1 MTDLVLLSRVEFRGR
16 PLSGARLIGLV
27 AMLAGDLKTG
37 CGIVRLVDGL
47 WRDKRP
53 EYPIN
58 AVQVL
63 VSRARAQLG
72 SDVIVNTS
80 TGYRLAL
87 PETEVDASAVM
98 LSAAA
103 AAHHSRNGDHAA
115 ALSDAKAGLAF
126 WDEPPP
132 SESADDPLSVLR
144 RERTQTYQSLVRVR
158 ALSLARLGR
167 HAEALSPLTQLV
179 AGHPR
184 DEELLLELLRC
195 EDAVIGP
202 SAAVGRYEDYR
213 RSLRDELGTEP
224 GHALRKMHQHL
235 LQGQAPAVRHGV
247 LHDPNPL
254 LGRDDD
260 VTAVSKLLSASRVTS
275 IVGTGGLGKTR
286 LAHVVSRHA
295 EQRVVYF
302 VPLAGITEGVVA
314 EVQSTLDTLDVVQT
328 LDSSRALL
336 VLDNCE
342 HVLDEVA
349 DLVHAVVTQTEDVR
363 VLTTSR
369 APLGLS
375 SEALY
380 PLPELDLPTAVELFT
395 QRARAARHDVTLPA
409 AVVEQL
415 CHKLDGLPLALELAA
430 ARVRVMSVEEIARR
444 LADRFTLLR
453 GGARDLPQ
461 RHHTLEAVVE
471 WSWQLL
477 DPAGQAALPVLSVFP
492 GGFTAAAARHVL
504 GSHDVIEQLVAH
516 SLLKVRET
524 KAGTR
529 FVMLET
535 VREFGALR
543 RDPAVTTSLL
553 AWAKDFGRA
562 HYQLPFH
569 ADPVTAVEIIRAEQD
584 NLVHAMRLGVIR
596 GDAPTVAA
604 TTAVLAALWTVE
616 SSYQRVTALTDETA
630 WLLSHYQ
637 PEPEFVDVLLA
648 ASGLCVLGSFATKGA
663 RAGRSLYTLRRLSVG
678 APADNLVRAWA
689 KVLAATPEF
698 WGTERSELEKLC
710 TDPDP
715 FIAGFANI
723 LFGYGH
729 GSVSDP
735 VHVLASASRAIESFS
750 AADHPWLHVTAL
762 SLAASSYFHS
772 GQLTQAKAYMRET
785 LPVFQEMG
793 STWHVA
799 QIRWA
804 MVAISLGLDEIDEA
818 ERWLALTALNGV
830 DDFAGELLPGPG
842 LRAEI
847 ALARGD
853 IDTGLLRWR
862 HVIEQLGSRRGEGFL
877 ATTPGLELWVLE
889 CRAVAVV
896 AHAQHGRLGLV
907 ADLAAGLP
915 DTLAQ
920 LLTERSTSSSP
931 VIRTIQVIGALLVAL
946 AAASPER
953 APRMIALAE
962 RCRYLRGFQPT
973 MAPHRVRELAE
984 RVDKPAYLDAVEQ
997 YAALEDDELRSA
1009 VAALLSSRR

>member
-1 MTDLVLLSRVEFRGR
+1 
-16 PLSGARLIGLV
+16 
-27 AMLAGDLKTG
+27 MLAGELKTG

-53 EYPIN
+53 ENPIN

-87 PETEVDASAVM
+87 SESEVDASAVV
-98 LSAAA
+98 LSASGAA
-103 AAHHSRNGDHAA
+103 RHLRNGDEAA
-115 ALSDAKAGLAF
+115 ALSDAVAGLAF
-126 WDEPPP
+126 WDEPPLAGA
-132 SESADDPLSVLR
+132 ADDPLSVLR
-144 RERTQTYQSLVRVR
+144 AERALTYQSLVRVR

-179 AGHPR
+179 ADHPR

-202 SAAVGRYEDYR
+202 SAAVVRYEDYR

-224 GHALRKMHQHL
+224 GHALRKMHQRL

-260 VTAVSKLLSASRVTS
+260 VAAVSKLLSASRVTS

-302 VPLAGITEGVVA
+302 VPLAGITEGVAA
-314 EVQSTLDTLDVVQT
+314 EVQSTLDTPDVVQT

-349 DLVHAVVTQTEDVR
+349 DLVHMVVTQTEDVR

-375 SEALY
+375 SEAVY

-395 QRARAARHDVTLPA
+395 QRARAARSDVTLPA

-444 LADRFTLLR
+444 LADRFSLLR
-453 GGARDLPQ
+453 GGTRDLPD

-477 DPAGQAALPVLSVFP
+477 DPAAQAALPVLSVFP

-504 GSHDVIEQLVAH
+504 GSDDVIEQLVAH

-535 VREFGALR
+535 VREFGALH
-543 RDPAVTTSLL
+543 RDPAVTTSFL
-553 AWAKDFGRA
+553 AWAKDFGSA
-562 HYQLPFH
+562 HFESPFH
-569 ADPVTAVEIIRAEQD
+569 ADPVAAAEIIRAEQD

-604 TTAVLAALWTVE
+604 TTAVLAGLWTVE
-616 SSYQRVTALTDETA
+616 ASYQRVTALTDETA
-630 WLLSHYQ
+630 GLLSHYQ

-663 RAGRSLYTLRRLSVG
+663 RAGRSLYTLRRLPVG
-678 APADNLVRAWA
+678 DPGDNLVRAWA

-698 WGTERSELEKLC
+698 WGTEHSALEKLC
-710 TDPDP
+710 TDPHP
-715 FIAGFANI
+715 FIAGFANL
-723 LFGYGH
+723 LFSY

-735 VHVLASASRAIESFS
+735 ARVLTSANRAIESFS
-750 AADHPWLHVTAL
+750 AVDHPWLYVTAL
-762 SLAASSYFHS
+762 SLAASTHFHS
-772 GQLTQAKAYMRET
+772 GHLTQAKAYMAET
-785 LPVFQEMG
+785 LPVYEEMG

-818 ERWLALTALNGV
+818 EHWLALTALNGV

-853 IDTGLLRWR
+853 IDTGLRRWR
-862 HVIEQLGSRRGEGFL
+862 HVIDQLGSRRGEGFL
-877 ATTPGLELWVLE
+877 AATPGLELWVLE
-889 CRAVAVV
+889 SRAVAVV

-920 LLTERSTSSSP
+920 LLIERSTSSSP
-931 VIRTIQVIGALLVAL
+931 AVRTIQVIGALLVAL
-946 AAASPER
+946 AAVNPER

-984 RVDKPAYLDAVEQ
+984 SVDKAAYLDAVAE
-997 YAALEDDELRSA
+997 YTALADDELRPA
-1009 VAALLSSRR
+1009 VAALLSPTPQPGRESLPPPRPRRRS